1 MTDGTPLIRG
11 ICETVLYTD
20 DLPASRAFFADLLK
34 LPLAMENEIMLAFD
48 AGTSQMLLVFL
59 RGQCEQ
65 DHEMYGGIIPGH
77 RGDGPA
83 HMAFHISVRDY
94 DRWRAHLEESGV
106 AITGEITF
114 PAGGRSLYFNDP
126 SGNVLE
132 LATPGHWPGF

>member
-1 MTDGTPLIRG
+1 MAQESPSIRG

-20 DLPASRAFFADLLK
+20 DLAKSRAFFVDILNLPIALENDL
-34 LPLAMENEIMLAFD
+34 MLAFE

-59 RGQCEQ
+59 RGHCEE
-65 DHEMYGGIIPGH
+65 DHEMYGGVIPGH

-94 DRWRAHLEESGV
+94 DRWREHFKRSGV
-106 AITGEITF
+106 PITGEITF